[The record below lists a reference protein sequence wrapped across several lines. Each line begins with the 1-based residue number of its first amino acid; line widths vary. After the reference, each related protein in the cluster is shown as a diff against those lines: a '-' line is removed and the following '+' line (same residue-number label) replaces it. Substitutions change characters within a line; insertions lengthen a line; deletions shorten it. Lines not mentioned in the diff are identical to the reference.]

1 MTGSPRQPEFDW
13 SDPFLLE
20 EQLEEEERL
29 IRDAARSFAVDAL
42 EPRAAADF
50 RDEGAE
56 RSILRA
62 MGEAGLLGCNLAG
75 YGCAGASSVAYGLV
89 AREIEAVDSGYR
101 SMLSVQSSLVM
112 WPILTYGTDEQKE
125 RFLPGLARGEIV
137 GCFGLTEA
145 EFGSDAG
152 GLRTRAEPDS
162 GGWRL
167 NGAKMW
173 ITNSPIADLCVV
185 WAKDPDSRIRGF
197 LVEAGTEGLSTPR
210 VEGKMSLR
218 ASPTGE
224 IVLDDVRIPAE
235 NAFPDVRGLGG
246 PFGCLNNA
254 RYGIAWGALGAAER
268 CWRTALEYVTERRQ
282 FGRPLAAN
290 QLIQRKLADM
300 QTEIALGLQAA
311 LRVGRLKDRD
321 RASPE
326 AISLVKRNSCGKA
339 LEIARSARDMLGAN
353 GISDGWPVMRHMANL
368 EGVNTYEGTHDI
380 HALILGR
387 AQTGIQA
394 FTGA

>member
-1 MTGSPRQPEFDW
+1 MSKRPSRPEFDW

-20 EQLEEEERL
+20 DQLEEEERL
-29 IRDAARSFAVDAL
+29 VRDAARNFASAIL
-42 EPRAAADF
+42 EPRATADF
-50 RDEGAE
+50 RDEGAD
-56 RSILRA
+56 RSVLRA
-62 MGEAGLLGCNLAG
+62 MGEAGLLGCSLSG

-112 WPILTYGTDEQKE
+112 WPILTYGTVDQKE
-125 RFLPGLARGEIV
+125 RYLPRLARGEIV

-145 EFGSDAG
+145 EYGSDAG
-152 GLRTRAEPDS
+152 GLRTRAEPID

-167 NGAKMW
+167 DGGKMW
-173 ITNSPIADLCVV
+173 ITNSPIADLCVI
-185 WAKDPDSRIRGF
+185 WAKDPDRRIRGF
-197 LVEAGTEGLSTPR
+197 LVDACAQGVQTPR
-210 VEGKMSLR
+210 IQGKMSLR

-224 IVLDDVRIPAE
+224 IVLDGVFVPEE
-235 NAFPDVRGLGG
+235 NVFPGISGLGG

-268 CWRTALEYVTERRQ
+268 CWRTAREYVLERKQ

-290 QLIQRKLADM
+290 QLIQKKLADM

-311 LRVGRLKDRD
+311 LRVGRLKDEG
-321 RASPE
+321 RAAPE
-326 AISLVKRNSCGKA
+326 MISIVKRNSCGKA
-339 LEIARSARDMLGAN
+339 LEIARTARDMMGAN
-353 GISDGWPVMRHMANL
+353 GISDAWPVMRHMANL

-387 AQTGIQA
+387 AQTGLQA
-394 FTGA
+394 FTG